1 MQGNTK
7 AGFYCAHLHCL
18 THDTTR
24 YFTRSKQSRDAK
36 SCVSQARRRMNIGNY
51 MPFIAMMIPRE
62 TQDFASLLGWRQH
75 IFSTKQAALD
85 NMKSKLSLHSLALF
99 LNKTGCA
106 RQYESKLSLFSLAL
120 FLNKTGCARQYESK
134 LSLLSLA
141 LFLYHEEYSLKSE
154 KHVQTINTNL
164 TA

>member
-1 MQGNTK
+1 MRHLPVACVFFIKQTALDNPKTSIQ
-7 AGFYCAHLHCL
+7 CAHLNCFTL
-18 THDTTR
+18 EIKR
-24 YFTRSKQSRDAK
+24 YYMCAIQSRDAK

-62 TQDFASLLGWRQH
+62 TQDFVSLLDWRQH
-75 IFSTKQAALD
+75 IFSTKQAALN
-85 NMKSKLSLHSLALF
+85 NMKSKLSLL
-99 LNKTGCA
+99 
-106 RQYESKLSLFSLAL
+106 SLAL

-154 KHVQTINTNL
+154 KHIQTINTNL

>member
-1 MQGNTK
+1 
-7 AGFYCAHLHCL
+7 
-18 THDTTR
+18 
-24 YFTRSKQSRDAK
+24 
-36 SCVSQARRRMNIGNY
+36 
-51 MPFIAMMIPRE
+51 
-62 TQDFASLLGWRQH
+62 
-75 IFSTKQAALD
+75 
-85 NMKSKLSLHSLALF
+85 MKSKLSLL
-99 LNKTGCA
+99 
-106 RQYESKLSLFSLAL
+106 SLAL